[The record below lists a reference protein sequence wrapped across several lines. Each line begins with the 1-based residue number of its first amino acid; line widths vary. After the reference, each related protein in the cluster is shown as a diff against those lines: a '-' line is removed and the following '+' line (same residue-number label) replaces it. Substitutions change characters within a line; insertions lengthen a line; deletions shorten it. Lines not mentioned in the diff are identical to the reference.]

1 MDSSNKKLSSTSS
14 SSKKTPKQNQLFFE
28 DLSAND
34 QQIIKS
40 LLPVF
45 ASFGL
50 DPKEK
55 CEKHP
60 SLYFWQCKTCKD

>member
-14 SSKKTPKQNQLFFE
+14 STEKTPKQSQPFFE
-28 DLSAND
+28 DLSATD

-40 LLPVF
+40 LQPVF
-45 ASFGL
+45 ASLGL
-50 DPKEK
+50 DPKAK
-55 CEKHP
+55 CEQHP